1 MSIKKKVTQFI
12 MVSAIAISATSNPI
26 AQAESITPKHTAEG
40 TVVYNEEFKNL
51 DTNKWKVYDYGQEAG
66 YKEYKGFNTTIEN
79 GNLVMNSQRH
89 CLADGEIPS
98 KENISVKPCDKG
110 KTTQYTSGR
119 VENRTTLDGNTS
131 YRIDIRA
138 KVEWNGLK
146 DATQPALWVRNNNVS
161 YCPKPENTWGP
172 LGEMDLFES
181 WGDPTRMH
189 SGIFLGCRYGTNFN
203 NENKGLF
210 EVKQA
215 QVFQPGVLD
224 NWHTWT
230 LIYDKQN
237 QTFEYLFDEKPV
249 PIYNFWDTK
258 DKKPSNNRANTGSL
272 IKINE
277 DYTLTED
284 QKKQILDQ
292 MYTIILNDHVHPDK
306 IDDTKDFK
314 QQRLLVDS
322 VVIRQYDQSPYLMSN
337 PSAPSS
343 TTKASATTITSS
355 SATKTSSAPFST
367 THTSATTS
375 VIDIDDIS
383 TETHNSDVT
392 PTPSSLHNESMTE
405 NNEKENSQTLNSN
418 SASIEEKDNEP
429 HTSHE
434 QDAENIEEAST
445 NDTSNDNMISS
456 KEIVNSN
463 SEKVHNSFTRE
474 LSSTPSQEE
483 HSTIHRRATQEPQT
497 SRKWSSQT
505 RNEKITIQNVDDG
518 IVSQTQEGNRY
529 VSPVVVSEV
538 IPNITAE
545 SINIPQQ
552 NGDNHNVVSVGYGHK
567 VGPAVHTGGTIRKS
581 FWSNVV
587 ERVSSIL

>member
-12 MVSAIAISATSNPI
+12 MISSIAMSATSIP
-26 AQAESITPKHTAEG
+26 QVHAESITPKHTAEG
-40 TVVYNEEFKNL
+40 TVVYNEEFKKL
-51 DTNKWKVYDYGQEAG
+51 DTNKWKVYDYGQESG
-66 YKEYKGFNTTIEN
+66 YKEYKEFNTAIEN
-79 GNLVMNSQRH
+79 DNLVMNSQRH

-98 KENISVKPCDKG
+98 KENISVKPCDEG

-119 VENRTTLDGNTS
+119 VENRKTLDGNTS

-161 YCPKPENTWGP
+161 YCAKPENSWGP

-189 SGIFLGCRYGTNFN
+189 SGVFLGCRYGTNFN

-230 LIYDKQN
+230 LVYDKQN

-343 TTKASATTITSS
+343 TTKP
-355 SATKTSSAPFST
+355 SSAPSST
-367 THTSATTS
+367 TKPSSAPSATTS
-375 VIDIDDIS
+375 AIDIDDVP
-383 TETHNSDVT
+383 TETYNSDIT
-392 PTPSSLHNESMTE
+392 PTLSALLTEFTTE
-405 NNEKENSQTLNSN
+405 NNEEENSQTLNSN
-418 SASIEEKDNEP
+418 STSIEGKDNEP
-429 HTSHE
+429 HISYEKNNTNAQNSSKN
-434 QDAENIEEAST
+434 NI
-445 NDTSNDNMISS
+445 SNDNITSS
-456 KEIVNSN
+456 KETVNN
-463 SEKVHNSFTRE
+463 NREKVQTS
-474 LSSTPSQEE
+474 LTPSYSSQEE
-483 HSTIHRRATQEPQT
+483 LPTIRNNTTQEPQA
-497 SRKWSSQT
+497 SRTDSSQT
-505 RNEKITIQNVDDG
+505 RDEKSEIQDVDDK
-518 IVSQTQEGNRY
+518 ILSQTQEDNPY
-529 VSPVVVSEV
+529 VSPVVVSEAT
-538 IPNITAE
+538 PNITAE

-552 NGDNHNVVSVGYGHK
+552 NGDNHNVISVGYGHK

-581 FWSNVV
+581 FWSSVV

>member
-1 MSIKKKVTQFI
+1 MSIKNRMTHFI
-12 MVSAIAISATSNPI
+12 MISAIAMSGTSIPL
-26 AQAESITPKHTAEG
+26 AHAESITPKHTSEG

-51 DTNKWKVYDYGQEAG
+51 DTDKWKVYNYGQESG

-79 GNLVMNSQRH
+79 GNLVMSSQRH
-89 CLADGEIPS
+89 CLDDGEVPG
-98 KENISVKPCDKG
+98 KENISVKPCDEG

-119 VENRTTLDGNTS
+119 VENKTTLDGNKS

-161 YCPKPENTWGP
+161 YCAKPENTWGP

-203 NENKGLF
+203 NEDKGLF

-230 LIYDKQN
+230 LVYDKQN

-258 DKKPSNNRANTGSL
+258 NKKPSNNRENTGSL

-292 MYTIILNDHVHPDK
+292 MYTIILNDHVHPNK

-337 PSAPSS
+337 PNVPSS
-343 TTKASATTITSS
+343 TTKP
-355 SATKTSSAPFST
+355 SSAPSKPSST
-367 THTSATTS
+367 TKPSATTS
-375 VIDIDDIS
+375 AIDIEDIP
-383 TETHNSDVT
+383 TETYNSDVA
-392 PTPSSLHNESMTE
+392 PTPSSLLTTSTTE
-405 NNEKENSQTLNSN
+405 NNEEENSQILNNN
-418 SASIEEKDNEP
+418 STSIEGKDNES
-429 HTSHE
+429 HISHE
-434 QDAENIEEAST
+434 KNSTSTQNSSKNNI
-445 NDTSNDNMISS
+445 SNDNMTSS
-456 KEIVNSN
+456 KETINN
-463 SEKVHNSFTRE
+463 NREKVQTSLTKE
-474 LSSTPSQEE
+474 TPYSSQEALP
-483 HSTIHRRATQEPQT
+483 TIRNNATQEPQT
-497 SRKWSSQT
+497 SRTGSSQI
-505 RNEKITIQNVDDG
+505 RDEKSEIQDVDDK
-518 IVSQTQEGNRY
+518 ILSQTQEGNPY

-538 IPNITAE
+538 APNITAE
-545 SINIPQQ
+545 SINIPQK

-587 ERVSSIL
+587 ERISSIL